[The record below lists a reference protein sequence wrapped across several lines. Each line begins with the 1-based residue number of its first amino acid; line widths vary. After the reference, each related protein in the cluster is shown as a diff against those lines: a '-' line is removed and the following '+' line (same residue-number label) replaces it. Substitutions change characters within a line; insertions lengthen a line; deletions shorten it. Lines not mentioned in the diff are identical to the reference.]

1 MTTTMTHG
9 RRVLR
14 AMATD
19 LAEAYRGGSAVERTC
34 YRVAALLLVSG
45 VVHLGVLLATGGQWS
60 GPLSWRKPA
69 TFGLSFGLTLATLTW
84 VLSFVPMRARTRSR
98 LLVIFAAA
106 CAVEVAGITM
116 QAWRRVPSHF
126 IPPESATAADVVAA
140 ASAALGAVAI
150 VGVIT
155 TATVVALRRHEE
167 LPPSMRL
174 ALRVGFLSLMVAL
187 AIGVLMMARGTVLT
201 RVQGDVAQAFAF
213 TAGLK
218 PAHAATMHGVLVL
231 PALAWSL
238 RYAERSE
245 RFRLAVIRLAS
256 CGYGAFASVVV
267 VAVLFGGDPTGG
279 VPAVLEGTG
288 FLALLAA
295 GAVAIRAIAT
305 PRPTTWNVFQR
316 RGRG

>member
-1 MTTTMTHG
+1 MTTTTPRG
-9 RRVLR
+9 RWALR

-19 LAEAYRGGSAVERTC
+19 LAEAYRSGSRGERAC

-45 VVHLGVLLATGGQWS
+45 LVHLGVLLVTGGQWS

-84 VLSFVPMRARTRSR
+84 VLSFVPMRPRSRSR
-98 LLVIFAAA
+98 LLAIFAAA

-126 IPPESATAADVVAA
+126 IPPETATAADVVAA

-155 TATVVALRRHEE
+155 AVTATVLRRHADV
-167 LPPSMRL
+167 PPSMRL

-231 PALAWSL
+231 PALAWFL
-238 RYAERSE
+238 RYAERPE
-245 RFRLAVIRLAS
+245 RFRLTVVRLAAS
-256 CGYGAFASVVV
+256 GYGAFAAVVV
-267 VAVLFGGDPTGG
+267 VVTLFGLDPAGA
-279 VPAVLEGTG
+279 VPAVLEGAG
-288 FLALLAA
+288 VLALVAA
-295 GAVAIRAIAT
+295 GVVAVRAVAA
-305 PRPTTWNVFQR
+305 PQPTWNMFQKWS
-316 RGRG
+316 GRG